1 MPGPERFTTPPT
13 EDSFR
18 AAAPAARPRDRERE
32 GAATGPMVVL
42 YIGGGR
48 AAGVRPGD
56 LVGAITG
63 EAGVPSYVIG
73 AIKMADTHALVEVPA
88 GLADAIIDALRASQ
102 IRGQKVTVRRE
113 PGRGRRAQGRVRE
126 HRAATG
132 RAARHAPRMTPAGD
146 ADARRHF

>member
-1 MPGPERFTTPPT
+1 
-13 EDSFR
+13 
-18 AAAPAARPRDRERE
+18 
-32 GAATGPMVVL
+32 MVVL

-63 EAGVPSYVIG
+63 EAGIPSYVIG

-113 PGRGRRAQGRVRE
+113 TGPGDGPRGVSGNAAPRRG
-126 HRAATG
+126 
-132 RAARHAPRMTPAGD
+132 ARHDT
-146 ADARRHF
+146 RRG